1 MRVPAI
7 VFTVALGLALTS
19 HPAIAQT
26 TKSAKPSASHGSL
39 AGKLESYDP
48 VTRTLKIKSG
58 KDEQQIMLANNAVV
72 HQGAKTLS
80 TDELA
85 SRQGQNVKV
94 RYTVTNNEKMA
105 DSVTLAGAPPHAAA
119 AKKQ

>member
-7 VFTVALGLALTS
+7 IVTVALGLALSS
-19 HPAIAQT
+19 HSAIAQT
-26 TKSAKPSASHGSL
+26 AKSSKPSASHGSI

-48 VTRTLKIKSG
+48 ATRTLKIMSG
-58 KDEQQIMLANNAVV
+58 KTEQQIMLANNAVV
-72 HQGAKTLS
+72 HQGAKTVS

-105 DSVTLAGAPPHAAA
+105 DSVTLAGAQPRAAR
-119 AKKQ
+119 KH